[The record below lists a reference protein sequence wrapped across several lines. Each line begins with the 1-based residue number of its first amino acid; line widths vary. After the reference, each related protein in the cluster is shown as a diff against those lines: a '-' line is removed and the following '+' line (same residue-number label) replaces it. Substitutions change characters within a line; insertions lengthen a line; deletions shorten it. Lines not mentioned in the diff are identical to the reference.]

1 MRERGKQRRPMRISR
16 RWLTIPALAFALSAR
31 AISVDFADAADLA
44 AARHPDNPFQCMKA
58 PPPAFFRLI
67 PQAGVTHLLTDDV
80 AHNAVWDMAI
90 SPEGRVFFSSCGE
103 SYVPAYARL
112 YEYDHRQKR
121 LIEHFKLEEKIAQS
135 DVAIRASKLHTAMS
149 FVGDHKLLTTT
160 HTTSPSSRHETW
172 MPYEYFNHSFERFQG
187 SDLLLYDYVT
197 GEVKGLGKICDA
209 DTTYGATY
217 DPKNGDLF
225 ATTWMRGEG
234 LVYNL
239 KTGHVRSLGQ
249 VSDTHTSRAF
259 LCSDGHIYSSTFS
272 GAMYRYNTDTR
283 DIEYLGVNI
292 PEGMIRHAVEVD
304 GVLYFTTGSCG
315 VWGRCM
321 KMYAYNLKTRELKEI
336 GRPVPAAEG
345 CDPDRK
351 TQPEF
356 HAYGL
361 AIDSKRR
368 FWYTSLVMTPT
379 IKYAGAKLYM
389 WDYFNG
395 GKPIDCGYLGTEKHT
410 LSLAAEMRIVDDV
423 LYISDGNHTSYE
435 ESPCGIVAIDLEPF
449 CKALADPKTPRIN
462 SYDFINYL
470 VFPRSCWSLYPK
482 GDMEACFKK
491 YVTYDKEF
499 IQRFRALG
507 KTSWYRYPFAR
518 ASGLSVW
525 EKVGRANAAV
535 KRIVW
540 RDAGR
545 LAFWCGE
552 DRLVEASVDADGA
565 ANVTSVSSAAVP
577 APDKMPAELAG
588 RDYPA
593 IPGRQHLATPE
604 SWARLAD
611 GSWLVGTRDDC
622 LAHVVGGKVRSEGS
636 LSTSGG
642 VHALATAPDGKTVY
656 GVAGHDRGCGILFRW
671 TAEKGVEQLGLL
683 PEAKAGNGRTVAIY
697 RPTCI
702 AVSPDGRRLAVGGA
716 DEIAGVAVL
725 TLPDA
730 DVPAVETL
738 SSMKGRYE
746 AELYDSLVPF
756 WEKHAVDPK
765 HGDLFTCLDRD
776 GSIYDT
782 FKHVW
787 REWRGCYTFAMLY
800 NGPRHDSRWL
810 ARAEAIYAFLYG
822 RTRSSDGVYPFLV
835 DRDGKALKDGGPD
848 AVFTHAFAAIACA
861 ELFKAT
867 GKGEYKAEA
876 ESCWRIYRRLAEAG
890 DRPYRQLA
898 HRMIAIN
905 VLNVFN
911 RIFGNAYADE
921 VKAVIAELPAF
932 REGGHGCLL
941 ERLKADG
948 RADLETQYG
957 RFISPGHNLE
967 GVSFALDAVRG
978 TGDRSSLPFLLAL
991 ADAAWDFGWDREGGG
1006 GIVYRDVK
1014 GLPPWKTEWM
1024 LKNYWSCCEAATG
1037 MLRAYELTG
1046 ERKYLDR
1053 FREIDTWS
1061 WANFRDAEK
1070 GGWFQYAP
1078 VDGRRA
1084 HVYKGGMGIGFFHV
1098 PRYLFECIETL
1109 ERLEKEC
1116 STTHNNTKGK

>member
-1 MRERGKQRRPMRISR
+1 MEKMFLSLVAI
-16 RWLTIPALAFALSAR
+16 LLSAQVL
-31 AISVDFADAADLA
+31 AISVDFAEASDLA
-44 AARHPDNPFQCMKA
+44 VVRHPDNPFQCLKEQ
-58 PPPAFFRLI
+58 PESFFRLM
-67 PQAGVTHLLTDDV
+67 PQVGVTHLQTDDV
-80 AHNAVWDMAI
+80 GHNAVWDMVVT
-90 SPEGRVFFSSCGE
+90 PEGRVFFSACGE

-112 YEYDHRQKR
+112 YEYDHKQKR

-135 DVAIRASKLHTAMS
+135 DVAIRASKFHTALS
-149 FVGDHKLLTTT
+149 CIGDHKILTTT
-160 HTTSPSSRHETW
+160 HTTSPSVRHETW
-172 MPYEYFNHSFERFQG
+172 MPYEYSNHAFERFQG
-187 SDLLLYDYVT
+187 SDLLVYDYET

-239 KTGHVRSLGQ
+239 KTGKVRSLGQ

-259 LCSDGHIYSSTFS
+259 RCSDGHIYSSTFS
-272 GAMYRYNTDTR
+272 GAMYRYNTDIR
-283 DIEYLGVNI
+283 EIEYLGVNI

-304 GVLYFTTGSCG
+304 GRLYFTTGSCG
-315 VWGRCM
+315 VWNRCM
-321 KMYAYNLKTRELKEI
+321 ILYSYDLKTRELKEV
-336 GRPVPAAEG
+336 GRPVPSAEG

-361 AIDSKRR
+361 AVDSKRR

-389 WDYFNG
+389 WDFFNG
-395 GKPIDCGYLGTEKHT
+395 KAPVDCGYLGTRKHT
-410 LSLAAEMRIVDDV
+410 LSLAAEMRIVGDV

-435 ESPCGIVAIDLEPF
+435 EYPCGILAIDLEPF
-449 CKALADPKTPRIN
+449 CAALADPKTPRIN
-462 SYDFINYL
+462 SHDFINYL
-470 VFPRSCWSLYPK
+470 VFPTSCWAYYPK
-482 GDMEACFKK
+482 TDFSECRAK
-491 YVTYDKEF
+491 YETYDREV
-499 IQRFRALG
+499 IQKFRALG
-507 KTSWYRYPFAR
+507 KTSSYRYPFAR

-525 EKVGRANAAV
+525 EKVGRGNAAV
-535 KRIVW
+535 KRVVW
-540 RDAGR
+540 RDAGS

-552 DRLVEASVDADGA
+552 GRLVEASVDVNGVAR
-565 ANVTSVSSAAVP
+565 VLSVSSAAVP
-577 APDKMPAELAG
+577 APEKMPLELAD

-593 IPGRQHLATPE
+593 IPGRQHLAKPE
-604 SWARLAD
+604 SWTRLAD
-611 GSWLVGTRDDC
+611 GSFLVGTRDDN
-622 LAHVVGGKVRSEGS
+622 LAHVVRGKVRSEGA

-671 TAEKGVEQLGLL
+671 TADAGVKQLGLV
-683 PEAKAGNGRTVAIY
+683 PEAKAENGRTVAIY
-697 RPTCI
+697 RPTCL

-716 DEIAGVAVL
+716 DEVAGVAVL

-730 DVPAVETL
+730 DVPPVETL
-738 SSMKGRYE
+738 SAMKARYE
-746 AELYDSLVPF
+746 AELYDRVVPF
-756 WEKHAVDPK
+756 WEEHAVDSK
-765 HGDLFTCLDRD
+765 YGDLFTCLARD
-776 GSIYDT
+776 GAVYDT

-800 NGPRHDSRWL
+800 NGPRHESRWL
-810 ARAEAIYAFLYG
+810 ARAEAIYAFLHG

-835 DRDGKALKDGGPD
+835 SRDGKTLKDGGAD

-867 GKGEYKAEA
+867 GRGEYKTEA
-876 ESCWRIYRRLAEAG
+876 ESCWRVYRRLAEKFDA
-890 DRPYRQLA
+890 PYRQLA

-911 RIFGNAYADE
+911 RVFADAYAEE
-921 VKAVIAELPAF
+921 VATVIAELPQF
-932 REGGHGCLL
+932 REAEHGCLL
-941 ERLKADG
+941 ERLTAEG
-948 RADLETQYG
+948 AADLETQYG

-967 GVSFALDAVRG
+967 GVSFALDAVRRS
-978 TGDRSSLPFLLAL
+978 GDRRSLPFLLAL

-1006 GIVYRDVK
+1006 GIVYRDAK

-1037 MLRAYELTG
+1037 LLRAYELTG
-1046 ERKYLDR
+1046 ERRYIDR
-1053 FREIDTWS
+1053 FREVDAWS
-1061 WANFRDAEK
+1061 WANFRDGEN

-1084 HVYKGGMGIGFFHV
+1084 HTYKGGMGIGFFHV
-1098 PRYLFECIETL
+1098 PRYLFECIEVL
-1109 ERLEKEC
+1109 ERLI
-1116 STTHNNTKGK
+1116 NNANNAKGK

>member
-1 MRERGKQRRPMRISR
+1 MMGIR
-16 RWLTIPALAFALSAR
+16 RWPVVPALAFALSAH
-31 AISVDFADAADLA
+31 AISVDFADASDLA
-44 AARHPDNPFQCMKA
+44 VVRHPDNPFQCMKA
-58 PPPAFFRLI
+58 PPPEFFQLI
-67 PQAGVTHLLTDDV
+67 PQVGVTHLLTDDV

-112 YEYDHRQKR
+112 YEYDHGSKR
-121 LIEHFKLEEKIAQS
+121 LIEHFSLEEKVAQS
-135 DVAIRASKLHTAMS
+135 EVAIRASKLHTAMS
-149 FVGDHKLLTTT
+149 FVGGNKILTTT
-160 HTTSPSSRHETW
+160 HTTSPSSRHQTW
-172 MPYEYFNHSFERFQG
+172 MPYEYYNHSFERFHG

-197 GEVKGLGKICDA
+197 GETKGLGKICDA

-234 LVYNL
+234 FVYNL
-239 KTGHVRSLGQ
+239 KTGKVRSLGQ

-283 DIEYLGVNI
+283 DIEYLGVSV
-292 PEGMIRHAVEVD
+292 PEGLIRHAVEVD

-321 KMYAYNLKTRELKEI
+321 TMYAYNLATRELREI
-336 GRPVPAAEG
+336 GRPVPPAEG

-361 AIDSKRR
+361 AVDSKRR

-379 IKYAGAKLYM
+379 IKYSGAKLYM

-395 GKPIDCGYLGTEKHT
+395 GRPVDCGYLGTERHT
-410 LSLAAEMRIVDDV
+410 LSLAAEMRVVGDV

-435 ESPCGIVAIDLEPF
+435 ETPCGIMAIDLEPF
-449 CKALADPKTPRIN
+449 CKALADPETPRVN
-462 SYDFINYL
+462 SHDFVNYL

-482 GDMEACFKK
+482 GDMEECFEK
-491 YVTYDKEF
+491 YVKYDKEF

-507 KTSWYRYPFAR
+507 KTSWYRFPYPK

-525 EKVGRANAAV
+525 EKVGRGNASVSRVA
-535 KRIVW
+535 W
-540 RDAGR
+540 RDSRR
-545 LAFWCGE
+545 LEFWCGK
-552 DRLVEASVDADGA
+552 DVHVAGVVRDDGLAYVESVGRGA
-565 ANVTSVSSAAVP
+565 PPAAEQVP
-577 APDKMPAELAG
+577 GELAG
-588 RDYPA
+588 LEYPA
-593 IPGRQHLATPE
+593 IPGRQHLAVPE

-622 LAHVVGGKVRSEGS
+622 LAHVVGGKVRNEGS

-642 VHALATAPDGKTVY
+642 IHSLAVAPDGKTVY
-656 GVAGHDRGCGILFRW
+656 GVAGHDCGCGVVFRW
-671 TAEKGVEQLGLL
+671 TQETGVEQMGLL
-683 PEAKAGNGRTVAIY
+683 PEAKASNGRNVAIY

-716 DEIAGVAVL
+716 DEVSGVAVL
-725 TLPDA
+725 ELPA
-730 DVPAVETL
+730 SEASSAEPL
-738 SSMKGRYE
+738 SKTKERYE
-746 AELYDSLVPF
+746 KELYESVVPF
-756 WEKHAVDPK
+756 WERHAVDPE

-776 GSIYDT
+776 GSVYDT

-787 REWRGCYTFAMLY
+787 REWRGAYSFAMLY
-800 NGPRHDSRWL
+800 NGPRRDPRWL
-810 ARAEAIYAFLYG
+810 ARSEAIAAFLMG
-822 RTRSSDGVYPFLV
+822 KTRAADGSYPFLV
-835 DRDGKALKDGGPD
+835 DRGGKTLKQGGSD

-861 ELFKAT
+861 ELYKAT
-867 GKGEYKAEA
+867 GKPEYKAEA

-890 DRPYRQLA
+890 DSPYRQLA
-898 HRMIAIN
+898 HRMIAVN

-911 RIFGNAYADE
+911 RVFGNAYAQD
-921 VKAVIAELPAF
+921 VKTVVAELPAF
-932 REGGHGCLL
+932 REDGHGCLL

-948 RADLETQYG
+948 TADLETQYG
-957 RFISPGHNLE
+957 RFVSPGHILE
-967 GVSFALDAVRG
+967 GVSFALDAARG
-978 TGDRSSLPFLLAL
+978 TGDRSQLGFLLGL
-991 ADAAWDFGWDREGGG
+991 ADSAWDFGWDRERGGG
-1006 GIVYRDVK
+1006 MVYRDAK
-1014 GLPPWKTEWM
+1014 GLPPWKNEWM

-1046 ERKYLDR
+1046 DVKYLER
-1053 FREIDTWS
+1053 FREIDAWS
-1061 WANFRDAEK
+1061 WRNLRDEK
-1070 GGWFQYAP
+1070 FGGWYQYAP

-1098 PRYLFECIETL
+1098 PRYLFECIEVL
-1109 ERLEKEC
+1109 ERLAAKEKAG
-1116 STTHNNTKGK
+1116 KGA

>member
-1 MRERGKQRRPMRISR
+1 MKSR
-16 RWLTIPALAFALSAR
+16 LSLALLVSFSFLVR
-31 AISVDFADAADLA
+31 CLAISVDFADAADLA
-44 AARHPDNPFQCMKA
+44 VVRHPDNPFQCLKEQ
-58 PPPAFFRLI
+58 PESFFRLI
-67 PQAGVTHLLTDDV
+67 PQVGVTYLQTDDV
-80 AHNAVWDMAI
+80 GHNAVWDMVVT
-90 SPEGRVFFSSCGE
+90 PEGRVFFSACGE

-112 YEYDHRQKR
+112 YEYDHRHKK
-121 LIEHFKLEEKIAQS
+121 LIEHFKLEEKIVQS
-135 DVAIRASKLHTAMS
+135 DVAIRASKFHTALS
-149 FVGDHKLLTTT
+149 CIGDHKILTTT
-160 HTTSPSSRHETW
+160 HTTSPSIRHETW
-172 MPYEYFNHSFERFQG
+172 MPYEYYNHAFERFQG
-187 SDLLLYDYVT
+187 SDLLVYDYVT

-234 LVYNL
+234 LVYSL
-239 KTGHVRSLGQ
+239 KTGEVRSLGQ

-259 LCSDGHIYSSTFS
+259 RCSDGHIYSSTFS
-272 GAMYRYNTDTR
+272 GAMYRYNTDRR

-292 PEGMIRHAVEVD
+292 PEGMLRHAVEVD
-304 GVLYFTTGSCG
+304 GKLYFTTGSCG
-315 VWGRCM
+315 VWNRCM
-321 KMYAYNLKTRELKEI
+321 ILYSYDLKTRELKVA
-336 GRPVPAAEG
+336 GRPVPPAEG

-361 AIDSKRR
+361 AIDSRRR

-389 WDYFNG
+389 WDFFNG
-395 GKPIDCGYLGTEKHT
+395 KAPVDCGYLGTKSHT

-423 LYISDGNHTSYE
+423 LYLSDGNHTSYE
-435 ESPCGIVAIDLEPF
+435 EYPCGIMAIDLEPF
-449 CKALADPKTPRIN
+449 CAALADPKTPRIN
-462 SYDFINYL
+462 SHDFINYL
-470 VFPRSCWSLYPK
+470 VFPTSCWKYYPK
-482 GDMEACFKK
+482 SDFAECRAK
-491 YVTYDKEF
+491 YEKYDKEV
-499 IQRFRALG
+499 IQKFRALG
-507 KTSWYRYPFAR
+507 KTSYYRYPFAR

-525 EKVGRANAAV
+525 EKVGRENAAV

-540 RDAGR
+540 QDAGN

-552 DRLVEASVDADGA
+552 GRLVEASVDVDGV
-565 ANVTSVSSAAVP
+565 ANVLSVSSAAVP
-577 APDKMPAELAG
+577 APEKMPVELADL
-588 RDYPA
+588 DYPA
-593 IPGRQHLATPE
+593 IPGRQHLARPE
-604 SWARLAD
+604 SWTRLAD
-611 GSWLVGTRDDC
+611 GSFLVGTKDDNI
-622 LAHVVGGKVRSEGS
+622 AHVACGKVRSEGA

-642 VHALATAPDGKTVY
+642 VHALATAPDGRTVY

-671 TAEKGVEQLGLL
+671 TAEKGVEQLGLV
-683 PEAKAGNGRTVAIY
+683 PESKAENGRTVAIY

-716 DEIAGVAVL
+716 DEVAGVAVL
-725 TLPDA
+725 TLPDD
-730 DVPAVETL
+730 DVPPAETL
-738 SSMKGRYE
+738 SEVKARYE

-756 WEKHAVDPK
+756 WEKHAVDSRY
-765 HGDLFTCLDRD
+765 GDLFTCLDRD
-776 GSIYDT
+776 GAVYDT

-800 NGPRHDSRWL
+800 NGPRHESRWL
-810 ARAEAIYAFLYG
+810 ARAEAIYTFLHG
-822 RTRSSDGVYPFLV
+822 RTRSPDGVYPFLV

-867 GKGEYKAEA
+867 GKGEYRAEA
-876 ESCWRIYRRLAEAG
+876 ETCWRIYRRLAAKF
-890 DRPYRQLA
+890 DAPYRQLA

-905 VLNVFN
+905 VMNVFN
-911 RIFGNAYADE
+911 RVFADAYADE
-921 VKAVIAELPAF
+921 VAKVIAELPQF
-932 REGGHGCLL
+932 REGEHGCLL
-941 ERLKADG
+941 EHLAADG
-948 RADLETQYG
+948 AADLETQYG

-967 GVSFALDAVRG
+967 GVSFALDAVRRS
-978 TGDRSSLPFLLAL
+978 GDRGPLPFLLAL
-991 ADAAWDFGWDREGGG
+991 ADSAWDFGWDSAGGG
-1006 GIVYRDVK
+1006 GIVYRDAK

-1037 MLRAYELTG
+1037 LLRAYELTG
-1046 ERKYLDR
+1046 ESRYLDR
-1053 FREIDTWS
+1053 FREIDAWS

-1098 PRYLFECIETL
+1098 PRYLFECIEVL
-1109 ERLEKEC
+1109 ERLEKGC
-1116 STTHNNTKGK
+1116 NNKNTNTKGK